1 MRRISL
7 RESFAACGV
16 LFVLASVFIVR
27 PQTSRREPHERV
39 SAEVR
44 EQIVQQLTR
53 NGDLTA
59 ECLRDADGPTKVIN
73 IRAVDLNRD
82 GKPEFIVK
90 LLLSC
95 GAGDGYAWIFRNTST
110 GLELLLSA
118 GGPRTQISPMGS
130 FTNGYRDIAED
141 AVGPRGG
148 SVRTVYKFD
157 GKLYKERK

>member
-7 RESFAACGV
+7 GESFAACGV

-27 PQTSRREPHERV
+27 PQTSRREPHEQV

-59 ECLRDADGPTKVIN
+59 ECLREAGPTIN
-73 IRAVDLNRD
+73 IRAVDLNSDR
-82 GKPEFIVK
+82 KPEFIVK
-90 LLLSC
+90 LLVSC
-95 GAGDGYAWIFRNTST
+95 GAGDGYAWIFRKMST

-148 SVRTVYKFD
+148 SVRTIYKFD